1 VKRFIPLQLLALSA
15 FLAAVLLPN
24 PASSQKAAEESDE
37 FFKSGKVLQL
47 ALELGP
53 KETDSLRRDARR
65 YVKATLKEGDKVVY
79 KDVGVHLKGAAGSFR
94 GIDDK
99 PNVTVN
105 MDKFAPGQR
114 FHGMDKF
121 HLTNSLQDPSYVAEL
136 ICGELFRA
144 VGVPASRVSHA
155 VVSINGRPRGLF
167 YIKEGYDKFFI
178 RRHFE
183 DNRGNFYD
191 GGFLRDIDQPL
202 QLIRTKEDVKDR
214 ADLKAL
220 IAAAGERDLKVRFEK
235 MEKLLAL
242 DRFLSY
248 LCMEVIT
255 CDWDSYPLNRN
266 NYRIYHDPKSNKIT
280 FIPSGMD
287 QMFGDTNSPVL
298 PGFQGMIARAL
309 VETPEGR
316 KRYLVRM
323 EEIMTKVY
331 NPDAL
336 VKRLD
341 ELQARLQPVLTA
353 VNPGAGRDYPNQVNR
368 LRQAVR
374 QRQKSIEDQLK
385 RLKK

>member
-1 VKRFIPLQLLALSA
+1 A
-15 FLAAVLLPN
+15 FLVAVLLLPN

-47 ALELGP
+47 ALEVGP

-79 KDVGVHLKGAAGSFR
+79 KDVGVHLKGAAGSF
-94 GIDDK
+94 
-99 PNVTVN
+99 
-105 MDKFAPGQR
+105 
-114 FHGMDKF
+114 
-121 HLTNSLQDPSYVAEL
+121 
-136 ICGELFRA
+136 
-144 VGVPASRVSHA
+144 
-155 VVSINGRPRGLF
+155 
-167 YIKEGYDKFFI
+167 
-178 RRHFE
+178 
-183 DNRGNFYD
+183 RGNFYD

-280 FIPSGMD
+280 FIPSEMY

-298 PGFQGMIARAL
+298 PGFQGMIARGL

-316 KRYLVRM
+316 KRYLARM
-323 EEIMTKVY
+323 EEIM
-331 NPDAL
+331 
-336 VKRLD
+336 
-341 ELQARLQPVLTA
+341 
-353 VNPGAGRDYPNQVNR
+353 
-368 LRQAVR
+368 
-374 QRQKSIEDQLK
+374 
-385 RLKK
+385 